1 MNKKLNNSEIY
12 FITCTQAVLA
22 KQIAFV
28 ASVRLS
34 VSLSAEKLLKV
45 LMRNWCNLVVTYVMI
60 KTRTG

>member
-45 LMRNWCNLVVTYVMI
+45 LMRN
-60 KTRTG
+60 